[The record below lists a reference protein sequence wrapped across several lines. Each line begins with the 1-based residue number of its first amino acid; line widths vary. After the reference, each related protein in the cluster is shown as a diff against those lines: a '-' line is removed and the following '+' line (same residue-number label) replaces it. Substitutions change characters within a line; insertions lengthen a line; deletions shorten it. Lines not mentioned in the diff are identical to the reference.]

1 MFERDSCRTY
11 WIFFC
16 RAVFW
21 IKRHSIH
28 KGHQQM
34 CWNTI
39 QDLSKAK
46 TKNKVDSVIWVC
58 FSKVYP
64 AKRLFSL
71 VSYFL
76 FESTY
81 FAFIC
86 IPIMYFYVDL
96 LVKFRYCE
104 KATKFERNSCFFHFF
119 VILGISEL
127 LSNGHVFLV
136 TLLVELTC
144 LLLVEVLLLKYIKRY
159 ANRCIVIWS
168 SKRITFFSLTRQIK
182 QQTCLKIIQYYIS
195 KISPRTKQKI
205 K

>member
-1 MFERDSCRTY
+1 
-11 WIFFC
+11 
-16 RAVFW
+16 
-21 IKRHSIH
+21 
-28 KGHQQM
+28 M

-39 QDLSKAK
+39 QELSKAK
-46 TKNKVDSVIWVC
+46 TKNKVDSFIWVC

-64 AKRLFSL
+64 AKILFSL

-119 VILGISEL
+119 VILRISEL

-136 TLLVELTC
+136 NLLVELTC
-144 LLLVEVLLLKYIKRY
+144 LLLVEVLL
-159 ANRCIVIWS
+159 CISMLICWWESHNSCFLIFFCSSQNIWA
-168 SKRITFFSLTRQIK
+168 IK
-182 QQTCLKIIQYYIS
+182 QWSCFFWSIY
-195 KISPRTKQKI
+195 
-205 K
+205 